1 MKNRNMWLYGAV
13 KVIHSVSKYLELV
26 CYYLF
31 LDAVIMKKQMK
42 LLFPIVGA
50 YIGCYLVET
59 LLCVIE
65 RCAYNHIFPAMVLQ
79 TKKTIMDKYER
90 LDVGLIRDYAASDLK
105 ARLNDDTENFA
116 QYYVKK
122 IDICV
127 GVINTVI
134 VLCILF
140 YFNVYLT
147 LFCLVMLPIS
157 FYITKN
163 ISSRNNMAYM
173 DLRNEQVNSD
183 NFSYNIIQSWK
194 EIRLNGVI
202 NTICD
207 EYNSF
212 CNRIGKLYV
221 KTHILWFLNRT
232 FIAFKDAFV
241 TKMSIYFVGGIL
253 ILKGYTNVS
262 VLLVFMQFYENL
274 ISTIV
279 GIGDLK
285 VSIGREK
292 ESISKIENILAIEN
306 CEKVVPVNPTIEVIE
321 LENINFSYDSQLVL
335 KNICLEIEKG
345 KKIGIVG
352 KSGCGK
358 STLLKLMVG
367 INNIDAGKILIDG
380 VEINKI
386 DMKYL
391 YNKIGIIMQDSYLFN
406 LSIKDNLLFGKEM
419 ATDDEIEQACKK
431 AQIHDYIMSLEDNYH
446 TVIGENGVRLS
457 GGQRQRLV
465 IARMLLHNPD
475 IIFFDEATSALD
487 SENEAEIIKE
497 IMGYTSDKTFVI
509 VAHDLDTITNCD
521 YLYFIE
527 NGNIEDKG
535 THSELLNRNMS
546 YRRLWGVQY
555 DK

>member
-1 MKNRNMWLYGAV
+1 MKNRSMWLYGAV

-31 LDAVIMKKQMK
+31 LDAVIMKKQMIF
-42 LLFPIVGA
+42 LFPIVGA

-59 LLCVIE
+59 LVCVIE
-65 RCAYNHIFPAMVLQ
+65 RRVYNHIFPSMVLQ

-90 LDVGLIRDYAASDLK
+90 LDVGLVRDYAASDLK
-105 ARLNDDTENFA
+105 TRLNDDSENFA
-116 QYYVKK
+116 QYYLKK
-122 IDICV
+122 IDMCI
-127 GVINTVI
+127 GVINTLI

-140 YFNVYLT
+140 CFNVYLA
-147 LFCLVMLPIS
+147 LFCSVMLPIS

-163 ISSRNNMAYM
+163 ISSRSNMAYM

-202 NTICD
+202 NTICE

-212 CNRIGKLYV
+212 CNKIGKLYV
-221 KTHILWFLNRT
+221 KMHVFWFLNRT

-292 ESISKIENILAIEN
+292 ESISKIENILVIEN
-306 CEKVVPVNPTIEVIE
+306 HERVVPVNSTIEAIK
-321 LENINFSYDSQLVL
+321 LENVNFSYDSQLVL
-335 KNICLEIEKG
+335 KNICLKIEKG

-358 STLLKLMVG
+358 STLLKLMMG
-367 INNIDAGKILIDG
+367 INSIDDGKILVNG
-380 VEINKI
+380 VEIDKI

-391 YNKIGIIMQDSYLFN
+391 YNKMGIIMQDSYLFN

-431 AQIHDYIMSLEDNYH
+431 IQIHDYIMGLEENYN
-446 TVIGENGVRLS
+446 TIIGENGIRLS

-487 SENEAEIIKE
+487 SENEAEIIRE
-497 IMGYTSDKTFVI
+497 IMGYTLDKTFVI
-509 VAHDLDTITNCD
+509 VAHDIDTITNCD
-521 YLYFIE
+521 FIYFIE

-535 THSELLNRNMS
+535 THSELLDRNMS
-546 YRRLWGVQY
+546 YRKLWGSAM
-555 DK
+555 